1 MRIELITDY
10 YGYTGASSK
19 EQAVAN
25 ATVLAGN
32 GGEGSGYAPAYD
44 IRVES
49 GCAMQENE
57 MIGSTWRQLY
67 SRKNRASSL
76 RFKAKPRYAT
86 PSEATEA
93 AFRLAI
99 RSGLQG
105 QFRVIPEG
113 QLGGMR
119 ETNTDPVEPEPVEP
133 VESEP
138 ETVETEPEI
147 VESERTVGPE
157 PVFVHPYGK
166 DSQNVEYYKADMKH
180 AVLKRVRTRQIGVT
194 VEVEYEI
201 EF

>member
-76 RFKAKPRYAT
+76 RFKAKPMYAT

-113 QLGGMR
+113 QLGGMLG
-119 ETNTDPVEPEPVEP
+119 TNTDPVDPDPVEP

-138 ETVETEPEI
+138 ETVE
-147 VESERTVGPE
+147 SEGTAGPE